1 MGNAANAG
9 FEILNEKN
17 RVWAVNSDEGKS
29 LNGSI
34 LFNILLENCGR
45 LGQASCLAANKGRTA

>member
-17 RVWAVNSDEGKS
+17 RVWAVNPDEGKK
-29 LNGSI
+29 LKREHIIEHFIGE
-34 LFNILLENCGR
+34 LR
-45 LGQASCLAANKGRTA
+45 QAGAGKLSSGK